1 MVNSRGFL
9 TELRKSKEANVF
21 PLTAAA
27 VFVLAGLVGGGVDMS
42 RAYMVQNRLQNACD
56 SAVLAGR
63 REVDTNGFDTA
74 AQQATNNYFNVNF
87 QNESG
92 TSGTTF
98 TPTTPNNGQTVNG
111 AASTNLNTTIMN
123 LFGFEELPLSVTC
136 TATMSVG
143 NSDVIMVLDTTGS
156 MDWDIAGNT
165 TTNDADR
172 RITALRGA
180 MQSFYTTLD
189 NATAGTAARIRY
201 GFVPYSQ
208 TVNVGHL
215 LQPTWL
221 ADEVTIQS
229 REPDFN
235 ETEVT
240 TGEVA
245 SYLPPVTTTDTTSEN
260 FESGDWYIV
269 SGSYRNK
276 NQCRAQQPA
285 DTSWQNNGG
294 VTNSSDTFIDAGQN
308 RITLETRVRPQR
320 RTDFTCE
327 RRGRQDWNVVG
338 RTQTRDRVE
347 TTTTTE
353 APVFVT
359 TTIQTFDHWDYRERE
374 DIDVSAYKT
383 GSAITFQNADEDA
396 SLGIENGDPESYTW
410 AGCIEERSSV
420 VTDTISYNT
429 LIGLQPS
436 GLNDVAIDLVP
447 TTEETRWKPLLEEM
461 SYFRVT
467 SDGRF
472 ITRADET
479 ERGQK
484 SFATCPAQ
492 SQLLSTMTQ
501 AQFDNVVNSLDP
513 RGGTY
518 HSIGMIWGTRLASPQ
533 GLFASNV
540 NQTPPNGGNVARH
553 IIFMTDGVMDTS
565 IVSHSAWGVE
575 LYDQRITDDGINDR
589 NERHFERFQAAC
601 QIARSKGIRVWVVA
615 FATTLTTELEQCAS
629 TDSSFT
635 AATSAQLETAF
646 QEIARNVG
654 ELRVTQ

>member
-1 MVNSRGFL
+1 M
-9 TELRKSKEANVF
+9 F

-56 SAVLAGR
+56 LAVLAGR

-165 TTNDADR
+165 TTVDADR
-172 RITALRGA
+172 RITALQGA

-189 NATAGTAARIRY
+189 NATTGTGARIRY

-215 LQPTWL
+215 LQPNWL
-221 ADEVTIQS
+221 VDNRTIESRRPIFEDSIITIVTGY
-229 REPDFN
+229 E
-235 ETEVT
+235 
-240 TGEVA
+240 
-245 SYLPPVTTTDTTSEN
+245 PPVTTTQTTNEN
-260 FESGDWYIV
+260 FDSGNWYIV
-269 SGSYRNK
+269 SGSYRNR
-276 NQCRAQQPA
+276 NQCQNNQPA
-285 DTSWQNNGG
+285 DSAY
-294 VTNSSDTFIDAGQN
+294 TNSGSSTTQNETFVDAEEN
-308 RITLETRVRPQR
+308 RITRVSTVQPQT
-320 RTDFTCE
+320 RTDYTCW
-327 RRGRQDWNVVG
+327 RRRNQEWYVIA
-338 RTQTRDRVE
+338 RTQTRDRV
-347 TTTTTE
+347 TATTTTE
-353 APVFVT
+353 EAIKAEIT
-359 TTIQTFDHWDYRERE
+359 TTEFDRWQYEERNF
-374 DIDVSAYKT
+374 DLSGYKT
-383 GSAITFQNADEDA
+383 GSPIVFPNADEDA
-396 SLGIENGDPESYTW
+396 ALGIQNGDNETYTW
-410 AGCIEERSSV
+410 GGCIEERDTVSA
-420 VTDTISYNT
+420 DTITFST
-429 LIGLQPS
+429 LMGLQPA
-436 GLNDVAIDLVP
+436 GLNDVEIDATP
-447 TTEETRWKPLLEEM
+447 TNDATRWKPMLEEM
-461 SYFRVT
+461 SYFRTT

-472 ITRADET
+472 ITRADT
-479 ERGQK
+479 SERGLK
-484 SFATCPAQ
+484 SQTACPAQ

-501 AQFDNVVNSLDP
+501 AQFDAVVNSLDP
-513 RGGTY
+513 EGGTY
-518 HSIGMIWGTRLASPQ
+518 HSIGMIWGTRLSSPQ
-533 GLFASNV
+533 GLFAANV
-540 NQTPPNGGNVARH
+540 NQAAPNRGNVARH

-565 IVSHSAWGVE
+565 IVSHNAWGVE
-575 LYDQRITDDGINDR
+575 LYDQFITDDGINDR
-589 NERHFERFQAAC
+589 NERQFERFQAAC

-615 FATTLTTELEQCAS
+615 FATALTTELEQCAS

-635 AATSAQLETAF
+635 AANAAQLETAF
-646 QEIARNVG
+646 QEIARDVG